1 MSERALLARFDL
13 VADNPE
19 NIPLLRHYIVD
30 LAIRGKLLD
39 KSALDISAPEML
51 KRIEA
56 KADSLIKQGKLKKQK
71 PLAPIN
77 AEELPATY
85 IAHCTFER
93 LGNVANLQKGLTG
106 IQSAMPGKFPLVV
119 TAATRSTCD
128 HFDFDGAAAIVP
140 MVSSTGHG
148 HASLNRLHYQEGKF
162 ALGTI
167 LCAVFPIDEELVSA
181 RFIFEYL
188 TAFKDDLLVSKMN
201 GTANVTLT
209 VGKIAEVPV
218 PIIAPAVQRRV
229 NELMA
234 LCDQLQAAQNER
246 EAQRDRLVT
255 ASLHRIGTA
264 PATADEAETGN
275 EITTPLP
282 EAARFHLAHLP
293 RLTTRP
299 EHIKQLRQTILNL
312 AVRGRLVPQDPNDET
327 AVELLKRIQ
336 AEKARLVKEGKIKK
350 DKPLPQISEEEKPFT
365 QPTGWEWVRMQ
376 TAFDVRDGTHDTP
389 KYVECDGVPLITS
402 RNFIDGKISFDDVKL
417 ISWSD
422 HNSIKQRSGVDRRD
436 ILYSMIGGNIGN
448 QVIVDTDREFSIKNV
463 ALFKYYTKKESL
475 PEYLNLFLKTM
486 TIGLQNN
493 AVGGAQ
499 PFVSLSLLRNIPFP
513 IPPLAEQHRIVAK
526 VDELMALCDQLEAQL
541 TTTQTDSRRLLEAV
555 LSDALAPVM
564 EETAL

>member
-19 NIPLLRHYIVD
+19 NLPLLRHYIVD

-71 PLAPIN
+71 TLAPIN
-77 AEELPATY
+77 AEELPSTY

-128 HFDFDGAAAIVP
+128 HFDFDFDGAAAIVP

-218 PIIAPAVQRRV
+218 PIIPPAVQRRV
-229 NELMA
+229 DELMA

-246 EAQRDRLVT
+246 EAQRDRLVA

-264 PATADEAETGN
+264 PATAGEAETGSA
-275 EITTPLP
+275 IPTPLQ

-299 EHIKQLRQTILNL
+299 EHIKQLRQAILNL
-312 AVRGRLVPQDPNDET
+312 AVRGCLVTQDPNDEP
-327 AVELLKRIQ
+327 AAELLKRIET
-336 AEKARLVKEGKIKK
+336 EKAELVKDGARKKQTDLPDVDLDQAPFDLPSGWSWARFPELGAFGRGKSKHRPRNDATLFDGGTHLLIQTGDVARSQGVIRTFTNKYNDTGLAQSMK
-350 DKPLPQISEEEKPFT
+350 WPAGTLCITIAANIADSGILSFDACFPDSVVGFIPASMFNNARYFEYFVRTAKANLLEFAPATAQKNINLEILSAVLIPLP
-365 QPTGWEWVRMQ
+365 
-376 TAFDVRDGTHDTP
+376 
-389 KYVECDGVPLITS
+389 PL
-402 RNFIDGKISFDDVKL
+402 D
-417 ISWSD
+417 
-422 HNSIKQRSGVDRRD
+422 
-436 ILYSMIGGNIGN
+436 
-448 QVIVDTDREFSIKNV
+448 
-463 ALFKYYTKKESL
+463 
-475 PEYLNLFLKTM
+475 
-486 TIGLQNN
+486 
-493 AVGGAQ
+493 
-499 PFVSLSLLRNIPFP
+499 
-513 IPPLAEQHRIVAK
+513 EQHRIVAK
-526 VDELMALCDQLEAQL
+526 IDELMALCDQLEAQL
-541 TTTQTDSRRLLEAV
+541 TTTQADSRRLLEAV
-555 LSDALAPVM
+555 LRDALVV
-564 EETAL
+564 

>member
-1 MSERALLARFDL
+1 MSEKALLARFDL
-13 VADNPE
+13 VVDNPE

-30 LAIRGKLLD
+30 LAIRGKLLE
-39 KSALDISAPEML
+39 KSALDISALEML
-51 KRIEA
+51 KRIDA
-56 KADSLIKQGKLKKQK
+56 KADSLVKQGKLKKQK
-71 PLAPIN
+71 PLAPIS

-119 TAATRSTCD
+119 TAAARSTCD
-128 HFDFDGAAAIVP
+128 HFDCDGAAAIIP

-167 LCAVFPIDEELVSA
+167 LCAVFPIAEELVSA
-181 RFIFEYL
+181 RFLFEYL

-246 EAQRDRLVT
+246 EARRDRLVA

-264 PATADEAETGN
+264 PATADEAETGS
-275 EITTPLP
+275 IPLP
-282 EAARFHLAHLP
+282 EAARFHLTHLP
-293 RLTTRP
+293 RLTTRS

-312 AVRGRLVPQDPNDET
+312 AVRGRLIPQDPNDEP
-327 AVELLKRIQ
+327 AAELFKRIAGKKMANGRTAQ
-336 AEKARLVKEGKIKK
+336 KSEESRSEGMPSGWVTVDLSDYALEVCTGPFGSALHQSDYINGGIPLVNPSHMINDRIVSEVSVSVPTDIAERLSSYRLEPGDIVMARRGEVGRAALVEHNQKGWLCGTGSFYLRFSQEINRYFFLLLLRSTQIRSYLTGKAVGTTMVNLNHSILNKARLE
-350 DKPLPQISEEEKPFT
+350 
-365 QPTGWEWVRMQ
+365 
-376 TAFDVRDGTHDTP
+376 
-389 KYVECDGVPLITS
+389 
-402 RNFIDGKISFDDVKL
+402 
-417 ISWSD
+417 
-422 HNSIKQRSGVDRRD
+422 
-436 ILYSMIGGNIGN
+436 
-448 QVIVDTDREFSIKNV
+448 
-463 ALFKYYTKKESL
+463 
-475 PEYLNLFLKTM
+475 
-486 TIGLQNN
+486 
-493 AVGGAQ
+493 
-499 PFVSLSLLRNIPFP
+499 

-526 VDELMALCDQLEAQL
+526 VDELMALCDQLEAQH
-541 TTTQTDSRRLLEAV
+541 TTNQTDSRRLLEAV
-555 LSDALAPVM
+555 LHEALA
-564 EETAL
+564 A